1 MTIWRKMLS
10 PWLLIKL
17 FIKLPRSCQRG
28 DVLFYLHLIL
38 DQMLNPTHRLSD
50 QIPMRCQIIPG
61 IKCRI
66 KCWIADFVNLNRY
79 RKMSRFT
86 IPQQTWI
93 CVATKKRRNN
103 QLFYL
108 NFCFICLNSFAL
120 SQIVSSILIISSP
133 FLH

>member
-61 IKCRI
+61 IRCRI
-66 KCWIADFVNLNRY
+66 ICWIADLVNLNRY
-79 RKMSRFT
+79 RIAECHASQSHSKLVFSCSISSFYVYLSKPWLYLKLSPQLNHF
-86 IPQQTWI
+86 IPQIPCYQK
-93 CVATKKRRNN
+93 ANG
-103 QLFYL
+103 
-108 NFCFICLNSFAL
+108 
-120 SQIVSSILIISSP
+120 
-133 FLH
+133 H

>member
-1 MTIWRKMLS
+1 MLS

-17 FIKLPRSCQRG
+17 FVKLPRSWQKG
-28 DVLFYLHLIL
+28 YFWFSSYLVS

-66 KCWIADFVNLNRY
+66 KCWIADFVNLDRY
-79 RKMSRFT
+79 RKMWRFT

-93 CVATKKRRNN
+93 CVSTKKKRNS
-103 QLFYL
+103 QLFYF
-108 NFCFICLNSFAL
+108 NFFCLNSLA
-120 SQIVSSILIISSP
+120 QIVSSILIISLP
-133 FLH
+133 CFLVIKNIMVTN